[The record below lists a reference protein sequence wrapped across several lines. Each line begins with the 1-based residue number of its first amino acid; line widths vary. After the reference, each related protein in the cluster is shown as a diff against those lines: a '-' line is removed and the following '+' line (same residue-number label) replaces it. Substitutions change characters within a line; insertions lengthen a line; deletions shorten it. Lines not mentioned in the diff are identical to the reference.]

1 MIDNDD
7 DHTTCTLSEYI
18 DAKELGPFLIKLQD
32 IGVLSVD
39 EVHLRNIEDREDI
52 FIVVE
57 NSIEID

>member
-1 MIDNDD
+1 MIDNDG

-18 DAKELGPFLIKLQD
+18 DAKELGSFLIKLHD
-32 IGVLSVD
+32 TGVLSVD
-39 EVHLRNIEDREDI
+39 EVRNIEDRKDI